1 MKMKQILIIVC
12 LILSGGYISG
22 QVLLQSIDDAHVGNV
37 ISLDA
42 DATGSLI
49 LSGGVDNRAHIWDAG
64 TGQKIKSF
72 SDVKG
77 YPAVLFSNDGTR
89 FITSSF
95 SGKIIVW
102 DADTKKPVLML
113 KGSATDILSIAV
125 NPVNNKIAGGSR
137 DGKILIWDQ
146 EGRML
151 MNFIGHNSEI
161 QKVTFNAEG
170 TRLISVSSTEVKIWD
185 GNSFN
190 LLKTFSPDSK
200 LIKAAKVSYNLDE
213 IAIVTGNRTIEIWNT
228 STYSRENEL
237 PKTNHD
243 IKTIEFSPDDKYLA
257 VGGEDGSLS
266 VINLTTKEVTN
277 EIPNAH
283 EAGLAEL
290 KFTIDGQKLIT
301 GGYDG
306 KIKIWDL
313 SGLNIQAS
321 LAYQKSQ
328 ALYAQ
333 NQKSSQSQNQED
345 KQYRGDMLKGL
356 GVAYSGND
364 LQFGNYY
371 ALIIGIDNY
380 SGQWRPLKNA
390 VSDAKA
396 IDQILKSKYKFDYL
410 KELYNE
416 QATRMNIIKELEWL
430 VANVKPSD
438 NLLIYYSGHGEFNQ
452 ALNKGY
458 WVPVDATAAS
468 TSYFISNSDI
478 QTFLGGIKSKH
489 TLLISD
495 ACFSGDIFRGSTV
508 SIPFEESDKYY
519 AKVNSVSSR
528 KAITSGGI
536 EPVLDGGKEGHSI
549 FAYYLLK
556 SLNGNEKKYYDASQL
571 FDNIKIP
578 VLNNSDQSPQFN
590 AIKNA
595 GDEGGQFIFLK
606 K

>member
-1 MKMKQILIIVC
+1 MKKVLLLVGA
-12 LILSGGYISG
+12 ILSGSYISG
-22 QVLLQSIDDAHVGNV
+22 QVLLQNIENAHIGNV
-37 ISLDA
+37 ISIDA
-42 DATGSLI
+42 DATGSLLI
-49 LSGGVDNRAHIWDAG
+49 SGGVDNRAHLWDANL
-64 TGQKIKSF
+64 GQKIKSF
-72 SDVKG
+72 SDVEG
-77 YPAVLFSNDGTR
+77 FPAVLFFSDGKK
-89 FITSSF
+89 FITSSLG
-95 SGKIIVW
+95 GKIIIW
-102 DADTKKPVLML
+102 DTESKKALSVL
-113 KGSATDILSIAV
+113 KGNTGVIMSLAF
-125 NPVNNKIAGGSR
+125 NPVNNNIAGGEK
-137 DGKILIWDQ
+137 DGKIVIWDQ
-146 EGRML
+146 DGKNL
-151 MNFIGHNSEI
+151 MNFIGHNTEI
-161 QKVTFNAEG
+161 KTVLFNALG
-170 TRLISVSSTEVKIWD
+170 TKLITASSTEVKIWD
-185 GNSFN
+185 GNTFN
-190 LLKTFSPDSK
+190 LLKTISPGSK
-200 LIKAAKVSYNLDE
+200 AIVAIKVSYNLNE
-213 IAIVTGNRTIEIWNT
+213 LAIVTGNRTIELWDT
-228 STYSRENEL
+228 ENYTKEYEL
-237 PKTNHD
+237 PKANHD
-243 IKTIEFSPDDKYLA
+243 IRSIEFSPDDKYIA
-257 VGGEDGSLS
+257 VGGDDGSLTI
-266 VINLTTKEVTN
+266 INLTTKEAAN
-277 EIPNAH
+277 EILKAH
-283 EAGLAEL
+283 DASLAEL
-290 KFTIDGQKLIT
+290 KFSIDGLKLIT

-306 KIKIWDL
+306 KIKIWNM
-313 SGLNIQAS
+313 SSLNIQAS

-328 ALYAQ
+328 TLY
-333 NQKSSQSQNQED
+333 SQSQTGSQPQNPEE

-380 SGQWRPLKNA
+380 KGQWTPLKNA

-396 IDQILKSKYKFDYL
+396 IDLLLKSKYKFDYL

-430 VANVKPSD
+430 VQNVKPSD

-495 ACFSGDIFRGSTV
+495 ACFSGDIFRGNTV

-528 KAITSGGI
+528 KAITSGGV

-556 SLNGNEKKYYDASQL
+556 SLTSNSKKYYDASQL